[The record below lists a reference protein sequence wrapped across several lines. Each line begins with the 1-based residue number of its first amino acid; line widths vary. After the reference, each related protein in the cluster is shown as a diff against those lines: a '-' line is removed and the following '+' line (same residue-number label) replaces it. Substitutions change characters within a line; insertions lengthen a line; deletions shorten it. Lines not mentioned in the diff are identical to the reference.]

1 MKIQDYAICAAIIIA
16 TSLIINFDAAK
27 FLNKNTVKQ
36 SIVSQS
42 ANSKELQKV
51 QTEYN
56 KIESESDKI
65 LIYKLFSGASEYL
78 SVAKSLESTSQFD
91 PIIGKVQTSYG
102 WNREKYPDFTTAVS
116 DYLVSVK
123 YDEPK
128 PLSSDEDRKRFA
140 EIFKDLSEAIK

>member
-1 MKIQDYAICAAIIIA
+1 MKAQDYFLFALVIGVLLIGNVNVQTLFNQEIQPQLIS
-16 TSLIINFDAAK
+16 TS
-27 FLNKNTVKQ
+27 V
-36 SIVSQS
+36 
-42 ANSKELQKV
+42 NSKELQKV
-51 QTEYN
+51 KDEFN
-56 KIESESDKI
+56 KIESESDKL

>member
-1 MKIQDYAICAAIIIA
+1 MKTQEYLLIALVGFVIFNNSGLKDYIP
-16 TSLIINFDAAK
+16 
-27 FLNKNTVKQ
+27 
-36 SIVSQS
+36 SITESQQTISQS
-42 ANSKELQKV
+42 DTTDELQKV
-51 QTEYN
+51 KQEYN
-56 KIESESDKI
+56 KIESESDRL

-78 SVAKSLESTSQFD
+78 SVAKSLESTNQFD
-91 PIIGKVQTSYG
+91 PILGKVQTSYG

-128 PLSSDEDRKRFA
+128 PLSSDEDRKKFA